1 MSVFQGAAGLSR
13 RGFLIGAGGL
23 AAAAALT
30 ACGSGDDKQAA
41 GAAAGPWEFTDDRGQ
56 KAARDQRPTRVVA
69 YASSAAALWDYGV
82 RPVGVFGPQKTADG
96 KKEIQAGNIDL
107 NAVTSIGNA
116 WDDFSMEK
124 FAALKP
130 DLVVTG
136 LTGAKPTDMWV
147 LKDDLG
153 TKVQQIAPIVAIS
166 EYKVTLPK
174 VIERFEQLAVAL
186 GGDANSAAIKKGK
199 EDFQKAS
206 DDLKAA
212 IQGKPGLKVLVV
224 SSDKDSL
231 YVCKPEYFADLAYYR
246 ELGLDIVAGGGS
258 DDYFETLSWE
268 QAGKYPADLILTD
281 SRTYALSRQQMAQF
295 PTWAQLPAVKA
306 NQLADWS
313 TEPRFNPV
321 LAAPVL
327 QQLTEVVK
335 GARTDI
341 TA

>member
-30 ACGSGDDKQAA
+30 ACGSGEDKPAA
-41 GAAAGPWEFTDDRGQ
+41 SSGPWEFTDDRGQ

-69 YASSAAALWDYGV
+69 YVSSAAALWDYGV
-82 RPVGVFGPQKTADG
+82 RPLGVFGPQKTADG
-96 KKEIQAGNIDL
+96 TKEIQAGNIDL

-130 DLVVTG
+130 DLVITG
-136 LTGAKPTDMWV
+136 LTGAKPTDLWV

-153 TKVQQIAPIVAIS
+153 PKVQQIAPIVALS

-174 VIERFEQLAVAL
+174 VIERYEQLAVAL
-186 GGDANSAAIKKGK
+186 GGDANSDVIKKGK
-199 EDFQKAS
+199 DDFRKAS

-212 IQGKPGLKVLVV
+212 IKAKPGLKVLVV
-224 SSDKDSL
+224 SSDKDNL
-231 YVCKPEYFADLAYYR
+231 YVCKPEFFADLAYYR
-246 ELGLDIVAGGGS
+246 DLGLDIVNGAGS

-281 SRTYALSRQQMAQF
+281 SRTYALSRQQLAAI

-321 LAAPVL
+321 LAAPVIRK
-327 QQLTEVVK
+327 LTEVVQ

>member
-1 MSVFQGAAGLSR
+1 MSVFQGAGLSR
-13 RGFLIGAGGL
+13 RGFLIGTGGL

-30 ACGSGDDKQAA
+30 ACGSSDDKAA
-41 GAAAGPWEFTDDRGQ
+41 PASSGPWEFTDDRGQ
-56 KAARDQRPTRVVA
+56 KTSRDQRPARVVA
-69 YASSAAALWDYGV
+69 YVSSAAALWDYGV

-96 KKEIQAGNIDL
+96 GKEIQAGNIDL

-124 FAALKP
+124 FAATKP
-130 DLVVTG
+130 DLVITG
-136 LTGAKPTDMWV
+136 LTGAKPTDLWV

-153 TKVQQIAPIVAIS
+153 PKVQQVAPIVALS

-174 VIERFEQLAVAL
+174 VIERYEQLAVAL
-186 GGDANSAAIKKGK
+186 GGDANSDVIKKGK
-199 EDFQKAS
+199 DDFRKAS

-212 IQGKPGLKVLVV
+212 IKAKPGLKVLVV
-224 SSDKDSL
+224 SSDKDNL
-231 YVCKPEYFADLAYYR
+231 YVCKPEFFADLAYYR
-246 ELGLDIVAGGGS
+246 DLGLDIINGAGS

-281 SRTYALSRQQMAQF
+281 SRTYALSRQQLAAI

-321 LAAPVL
+321 LAAPVIRK
-327 QQLTEVVK
+327 LTEVVT

>member
-1 MSVFQGAAGLSR
+1 MSVFEAAGLSR
-13 RGFLIGAGGL
+13 RGFLIGAGGV

-30 ACGSGDDKQAA
+30 ACSSSDKPASGTTS
-41 GAAAGPWEFTDDRGQ
+41 GPWEFTDDRGQ
-56 KAARDQRPTRVVA
+56 KASRDQRPARVVA

-96 KKEIQAGNIDL
+96 GKEIQAGNIDL

-136 LTGAKPTDMWV
+136 LTGTKPTDMWV
-147 LKDDLG
+147 LTDDLG
-153 TKVQQIAPIVAIS
+153 PKVQQIAPIVALS

-174 VIERFEQLAVAL
+174 VIERYEQLAVAL
-186 GGDANSAAIKKGK
+186 GGDANSDVIKKGK
-199 EDFQKAS
+199 DDFRKAS

-212 IQGKPGLKVLVV
+212 IKAKPGLKVLVV
-224 SSDKDSL
+224 SSDKDNL
-231 YVCKPEYFADLAYYR
+231 YVCKPEFFADLAYYR
-246 ELGLDIVAGGGS
+246 DLGLDIVNGGGS

-281 SRTYALSRQQMAQF
+281 SRTYALSRQQLAAI

-321 LAAPVL
+321 LAAPVI
-327 QQLTEVVK
+327 QKLTEVVK

>member
-13 RGFLIGAGGL
+13 RGFLVGAGGL
-23 AAAAALT
+23 AAAAALA
-30 ACGSGDDKQAA
+30 ACGNGQKP
-41 GAAAGPWEFTDDRGQ
+41 AAAASGPWEFTDDRGQ
-56 KAARDQRPTRVVA
+56 KASRDQRPTRVVA
-69 YASSAAALWDYGV
+69 YVSSAAALWDYGV
-82 RPVGVFGPQKTADG
+82 HAIGVFGPQKTADG
-96 KKEIQAGNIDL
+96 GKEIQAGNIDL
-107 NAVTSIGNA
+107 GAETSIGNA

-124 FAALKP
+124 FAALKA

-136 LTGAKPTDMWV
+136 LTGAKPTDLWV

-153 TKVQQIAPIVAIS
+153 TKVQQIAPIVALS

-174 VIERFEQLAVAL
+174 VIERYEQLAVAL
-186 GGDANSAAIKKGK
+186 GGDANSATITKGK
-199 EDFQKAS
+199 ADFQQAS

-212 IQGKPGLKVLVV
+212 IKSKPGLKVLVV
-224 SSDKDSL
+224 SSDKDNL
-231 YVCKPEYFADLAYYR
+231 YVCKPEYFADLSYYR
-246 ELGLDIVAGGGS
+246 DLGMDIVNGAGT

-281 SRTYALSRQQMAQF
+281 NRTYALSRQQMAQY

-321 LAAPVL
+321 LAAPVI
-327 QQLTEVVK
+327 QKLTAVVK
-335 GARTDI
+335 NARTDI
-341 TA
+341 VS

>member
-1 MSVFQGAAGLSR
+1 MSVFQGGAGLSR
-13 RGFLIGAGGL
+13 RGFLIGTGGL

-30 ACGSGDDKQAA
+30 ACGSGGDKPA
-41 GAAAGPWEFTDDRGQ
+41 GGAAGPWEFTDDRGR
-56 KAARDQRPTRVVA
+56 KVSRDQRPTHIAA
-69 YASSAAALWDYGV
+69 YVSSTAALWDYGV

-96 KKEIQAGNIDL
+96 GKEIQAGNIDL
-107 NAVTSIGNA
+107 GAVTSIGNA

-130 DLVVTG
+130 DLVITG
-136 LTGAKPTDMWV
+136 LTGAKPTDLWV

-153 TKVQQIAPIVAIS
+153 AKVQPIAPIVAMS

-174 VIERFEQLAVAL
+174 VIERYEQLAVAL
-186 GGDANSAAIKKGK
+186 GGDANSDVVKKGK
-199 EDFQKAS
+199 DDFRKAS

-224 SSDKDSL
+224 SSDKDNL
-231 YVCKPEYFADLAYYR
+231 YICKPEFFADLAYYR
-246 ELGLDIVAGGGS
+246 DLGLEIVNGGGT

-281 SRTYALSRQQMAQF
+281 SRTYALSRQQLAAI

-321 LAAPVL
+321 LAAPVIQKL
-327 QQLTEVVK
+327 AEVVK